1 MCVRRN
7 LRHVTLEDWVRAASG
22 FLLLAGWVAIIAFG
36 ILLYWDVRRIPKEV
50 LGARIFLNLDKF
62 LRGFL
67 LLSFGFLGV
76 LLSAFPARLDVI
88 GPYVLLAGS
97 AVWLALTGLALFMI
111 FTALHVPGAVR
122 KKFGMAAPTR
132 GP

>member
-1 MCVRRN
+1 MS
-7 LRHVTLEDWVRAASG
+7 LEEWIRAIAG

-36 ILLYWDVRRIPKEV
+36 ILLYWDLRKIPKEV

-76 LLSAFPARLDVI
+76 LLSAFPARLDVV
-88 GPYVLLAGS
+88 GPYILLAGS
-97 AVWLALTGLALFMI
+97 ALWLGLTGTSLFMI
-111 FTALHVPGAVR
+111 FTALHVPGAIR
-122 KKFGMAAPTR
+122 RKFGIAAPTR
-132 GP
+132 GQ

>member
-1 MCVRRN
+1 MS
-7 LRHVTLEDWVRAASG
+7 LEEWIRATAG

-36 ILLYWDVRRIPKEV
+36 ILLWWDLRKIPKEV

-76 LLSAFPARLDVI
+76 LLSAFPARLDVV
-88 GPYVLLAGS
+88 GPYILLAGS
-97 AVWLALTGLALFMI
+97 ALWLGLTGFALFMI
-111 FTALHVPGAVR
+111 FTALHVPGAIR
-122 KKFGMAAPTR
+122 KKFGIAAPTR
-132 GP
+132 GQ

>member
-1 MCVRRN
+1 M
-7 LRHVTLEDWVRAASG
+7 EEWIRAIAG

-36 ILLYWDVRRIPKEV
+36 ILLWWDLRKIPKEV
-50 LGARIFLNLDKF
+50 LGARIFLNLNKF
-62 LRGFL
+62 LNGFL

-111 FTALHVPGAVR
+111 FTALHVPGAIR
-122 KKFGMAAPTR
+122 KKFGIAAPTR
-132 GP
+132 GQ